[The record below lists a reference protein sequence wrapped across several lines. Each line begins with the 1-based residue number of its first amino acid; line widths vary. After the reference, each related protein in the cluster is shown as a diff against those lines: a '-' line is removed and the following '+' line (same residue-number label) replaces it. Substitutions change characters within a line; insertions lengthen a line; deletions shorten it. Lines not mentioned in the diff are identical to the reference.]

1 MMKASFRPDE
11 AERSFPAE
19 ICISSLC
26 LSVML
31 AAACS
36 VDIGKLRGPTP
47 RAPDGPMDRPVAPD
61 ATEAGSGDTGGSDG
75 SVDTDSASALPDL
88 PAAYEVA
95 FPNDAE
101 DLPEID
107 VAQDVVVPEDISD
120 SLDQPTADEDTGGA
134 GVDGDGETGG
144 AGGTGGTGGTGTGG
158 GSGGG
163 GTGGAGGTG
172 TGGGSGG
179 SGTGGAGT
187 GGRGGT
193 GGKGGAGGTGG
204 ADLDL
209 VLWYKFDESS
219 GTTAADS
226 STSASGTHDGKLAT
240 YGTDGSAAFSTDHQV
255 GTHAL
260 NLMPAT
266 SDPSSGGGYVTVP
279 ALQTLAPNA
288 LTIAV
293 WVNLADATPTQN
305 WERIFDFGADTSSTT
320 GPYCYMTA
328 RSTSTNTPV
337 RFGISPSGRTTNMQ
351 RLEGTSALTA
361 NVWHHIAIV
370 LPAGSTYTGTMY
382 IDGVVVATND
392 AMTLHMSDLATTT
405 NNWIGRS
412 TFGGSAGGDP
422 FFYGSLDDFR
432 VYKRA
437 LSQQEIS
444 ALFALR

>member
-1 MMKASFRPDE
+1 MMT
-11 AERSFPAE
+11 
-19 ICISSLC
+19 
-26 LSVML
+26 
-31 AAACS
+31 AACS
-36 VDIGKLRGPTP
+36 VDIGKLRGPTS
-47 RAPDGPMDRPVAPD
+47 RALDGSIDRPVVPD
-61 ATEAGSGDTGGSDG
+61 PTEAGSGDTDDSAGSIDA
-75 SVDTDSASALPDL
+75 DSASDLPDL

-95 FPNDAE
+95 LPNDAK
-101 DLPEID
+101 DLPEMD
-107 VAQDVVVPEDISD
+107 VAQDVAAPEDVSD
-120 SLDQPTADEDTGGA
+120 SLDLPTADEDTSGA
-134 GVDGDGETGG
+134 GVDGGGETGG
-144 AGGTGGTGGTGTGG
+144 AGGTGGTGTGGAGGTGG
-158 GSGGG
+158 T

-172 TGGGSGG
+172 GTGTGGAGGTGGTGTGGGTGG

-187 GGRGGT
+187 GGT

-204 ADLDL
+204 ADPDL

-240 YGTDGSAAFSTDHQV
+240 YGTDGSATFSTDHQV

-293 WVNLADATPTQN
+293 WVKLADATPTQN

-351 RLEGTSALTA
+351 RLEGKFALTV
-361 NVWHHIAIV
+361 NEWHHIAVV
-370 LPAGSTYTGTMY
+370 LPAGSLYTGTMY
-382 IDGVVVATND
+382 IDGVVVATNN
-392 AMTLHMSDLATTT
+392 AMTLHLSDLATTT
-405 NNWIGRS
+405 NNWLGRS
-412 TFGGSAGGDP
+412 AFSNDP

-444 ALFALR
+444 TLSALR